1 MIRLRLAI
9 ASLAAAFLLPLTA
22 QAEGLPDLAGKS
34 VVVVTENAYPPL
46 QFVDPKTGKQIGWEY
61 DAMDEIAKRLNF
73 KVEYQNT
80 SWDAMIQSVSDGQ
93 YNIGMTG
100 ITIKDDRKEKVD
112 FSDPYMRSEQFM
124 LVRGDETRFT
134 DAKSFAEF
142 KDGLVG
148 AQPGTTPFYTAV
160 YSVLDGN
167 EQNPRIKLFETF
179 GATVQALKAGDV
191 DVVLTDGTAG
201 KGYVDA
207 SNGGLKLVGGPLGTE
222 DFGFIFPKGSD
233 LVGPV
238 NAAIAALKADG
249 TIDALNK
256 KWFLDYKMG
265 Q

>member
-1 MIRLRLAI
+1 MTLRRSFLFG
-9 ASLAAAFLLPLTA
+9 LAALALSPLA
-22 QAEGLPDLAGKS
+22 ALAANLPDLGGKK

-46 QFVDPKTGKQIGWEY
+46 QFIDPKSGQQIGWEY
-61 DAMDEIAKRLNF
+61 DAMNEIAKRLNF

-80 SWDAMIQSVSDGQ
+80 SWDAMIQSVSDNQ

-100 ITIKDDRKEKVD
+100 ITIKEERKEKVD

-124 LVRGDETRFT
+124 LVRGDENRFS
-134 DAKSFAEF
+134 DAKTFSEF

-207 SNGGLKLVGGPLGTE
+207 SEGGLKLIGGPLGTE

-233 LVGPV
+233 LVKPV
-238 NAAIAALKADG
+238 NEAIAALKADG
-249 TIDALNK
+249 TFDALNK